1 MREELLS
8 RMISLY
14 GSNSSVVARFKE
26 AMNNP
31 LVSTEALELVV
42 VCHEKFP
49 ETPENLR
56 KLLGVM

>member
-1 MREELLS
+1 MREKLLS

-14 GSNSSVVARFKE
+14 GSNSNAVVRFKE

-42 VCHEKFP
+42 TCHENFP